1 MYAVQWDQETGGIL
15 LTSDLEGW
23 IRQEIRPVFFEELD
37 LLGFDSHWKY
47 PRCEEPLLWA
57 IGGRK
62 YYYQGE
68 LVAEA
73 EGGGLFTPPRL
84 KIHREGLELQPVKVQ
99 EMLKKNNSL
108 LQGLIQKS
116 LRFIYQTYNR
126 YRKEVDIAAVAFSGG
141 KDSLVLLD
149 LVQRVLEPEQF
160 VVIFGDTGMEVRDTY
175 RAVEEARKRWPH
187 LSFYTAKSSKDA
199 LTTWREMGPPSRIH
213 RWCCVVHKSAPTLL
227 LLREITGK
235 PAVRALIFDGV
246 RHEESAARASYLP
259 VTQGGKHR
267 LQINASPII
276 TWNSSEI
283 FLYLFSRSLL
293 LNKAYRYG
301 AVRVGCA
308 VCPMAAKWWDVIS
321 GRVYYEDLDPFIG
334 ELKRYAEYTKA
345 EAHEIE
351 QFVEEGK
358 WKNRAGGRFLPN
370 GGNKVVE
377 EWKNET
383 VIFAISHPAEN
394 WLEWAKTLGRL
405 VLKGEG
411 RGHIEREDSIFP
423 FYLQRNDDGI
433 AVVVEGLT
441 QADRYTLRD
450 FRAVALKSAYCS
462 HCQACQVEC
471 PVGALEITDLSV
483 KVKEE
488 LCGFCS
494 SCLEFGG
501 KSCLTARSLGVSKG
515 GLIMENELK
524 VKLQTYEHFGIR
536 KEWLKNFLSHF
547 EKWVDSSGLGNRQ
560 FDSMFL
566 WLKHAELIDEKSN
579 KKAQNLAEIGKKL
592 RKLGADNLLTWA
604 VVWANLARN
613 STLVKWYIQKI
624 PWGTVLSKSEC
635 IAKMGEFFPQKE
647 STRKNAASALY
658 ELLTKSP
665 IGDELGLGEK
675 IVSNKKEVCI
685 YKKGWGNP
693 IPEAIL
699 YSLYRYAEKTG
710 RYELTVRELYQEG
723 IEEGPYALFGVEEE
737 KLKAILRGLASRQD
751 GFIKV
756 DLVRDL
762 DNIFLDAK
770 RRAAEVLDHA

>member
-246 RHEESAARASYLP
+246 RHEESAARAGYFS
-259 VTQGGKHR
+259 TSSGEKHK
-267 LQINASPII
+267 LQMNARPILS
-276 TWNSSEI
+276 WNSAEV

-308 VCPMAAKWWDVIS
+308 ICPMASEWKEVINS
-321 GRVYYEDLDPFIG
+321 MVYKEDIEKFVA
-334 ELKRYAEYTKA
+334 ELRNYARKA
-345 EAHEIE
+345 GVKHEKIDLFLE
-351 QFVEEGK
+351 KGG
-358 WKNRAGGRFLPN
+358 WKGRAGGRFLDYE
-370 GGNKVVE
+370 GKRVVE
-377 EWKNET
+377 YWEGQK
-383 VIFAISHPAEN
+383 VIYFLERVKEN

-405 VLKGEG
+405 TLKGNGEG
-411 RGHIEREDSIFP
+411 YIERQGWVIPFSYQKRNEDEVTVSI
-423 FYLQRNDDGI
+423 
-433 AVVVEGLT
+433 EGLT
-441 QADRYTLRD
+441 KADRHTLRD
-450 FRAVALKSAYCS
+450 FRAVALKSAYCT
-462 HCQACQVEC
+462 HCRGCQVEC
-471 PVGALEITDLSV
+471 PTGALGIDNK
-483 KVKEE
+483 KVVISEKCIS
-488 LCGFCS
+488 CGKCLRISDGACLAAS
-494 SCLEFGG
+494 SLKPE
-501 KSCLTARSLGVSKG
+501 G
-515 GLIMENELK
+515 GLIGMGLEQEKNNLRD
-524 VKLQTYEHFGIR
+524 YRSFGLR
-536 KEWLKNFLSHF
+536 KEWLREVFSLR
-547 EKWVDSSGLGNRQ
+547 EKWIQMTKIGSEQIVSVK
-560 FDSMFL
+560 L
-566 WLKHAELIDEKSN
+566 WLKHAEIATEKS
-579 KKAQNLAEIGKKL
+579 KKITFSELFEKL
-592 RKLGADNLLTWA
+592 SYLGADSLLTWA
-604 VVWANLARN
+604 IIWTNLARN
-613 STLVKWYIQKI
+613 SAAVRWYVKTIKWGSVVEKSSLVE
-624 PWGTVLSKSEC
+624 L
-635 IAKMGEFFPQKE
+635 MGDSFPQSKRTRENAVKALLNLFKE
-647 STRKNAASALY
+647 SPLGN
-658 ELLTKSP
+658 
-665 IGDELGLGEK
+665 IMGLGEAIEEK
-675 IVSNKKEVCI
+675 GKQRYV

-770 RRAAEVLDHA
+770 RRAVEVLDHA